1 MSEGS
6 NRFDLAGKL
15 ALVTGSGRGIGRAIA
30 CGFARSGARVV
41 LNARDAERLEATA
54 AELRNEVDGA
64 EIHARA
70 FDVSDVEAVER
81 ACEEIVGSY
90 GCPDILV
97 NNAGIQLR
105 APLTELSVEDWKQVI
120 DVNLTSCFVVGR
132 TFARRMLERGSG
144 KIVNIASVMTAI
156 VRPSIAPYASAKAGL
171 AGLTRTM
178 CAEWAPSGLQVNALA
193 PGYVATDLNA
203 PLVADPE
210 FTGWITGRTPARR
223 WGSVDDLVGPAIWL
237 ASSASDYVNGQVIYV
252 DGGMTAVI

>member
-1 MSEGS
+1 MPDTA
-6 NRFDLAGKL
+6 NRFDLTGKL

-30 CGFARSGARVV
+30 RGYAQAGARVV
-41 LNARDAERLEATA
+41 LNARDASRLEATA
-54 AELRNEVDGA
+54 GELRSEVEGGSFLPM
-64 EIHARA
+64 A
-70 FDVSDVEAVER
+70 FDVSDVAAVER
-81 ACEEIVGSY
+81 ACEEIVASY
-90 GCPDILV
+90 GCPDVLV

-105 APLTELSVEDWKQVI
+105 GPLTELAVDDWRQVI
-120 DVNLTSCFVVGR
+120 DVNLTSCFLVGR
-132 TFARRMLERGSG
+132 TFARHMLERGSG

-178 CAEWAPSGLQVNALA
+178 CAEWAPAGLQVNALA
-193 PGYVATDLNA
+193 PGYVATELNA
-203 PLVADPE
+203 SLVADPE

-223 WGSVDDLVGPAIWL
+223 WGSVEDLVGPAIWL